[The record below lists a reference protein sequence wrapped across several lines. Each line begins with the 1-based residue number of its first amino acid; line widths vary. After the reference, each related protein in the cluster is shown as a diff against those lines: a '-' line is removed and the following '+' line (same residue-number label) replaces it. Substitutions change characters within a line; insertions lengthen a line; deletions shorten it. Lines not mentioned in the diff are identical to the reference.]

1 MASKT
6 KGPAIG
12 DIILSEAPRHYCRCD
27 HPVTRVLAATVGLVA
42 GQAMDFTAAA
52 VAAVQTYT
60 SVGTADGGTYRI
72 GYKGQWTTILAWNAN
87 VAAINAALD
96 VMVVLTP
103 GGVAGDIVHANVG
116 GDLLITTNTFTF
128 LNTHGNVEDVI
139 IDMRLLTDGGV
150 NMHTLQAGAL
160 PIATT
165 TAGELTTNKE
175 FATTT
180 ANADSVLLEEVSLT
194 DLQNADGVSLR
205 RSFLTRGPSTINADE
220 VTCPA
225 GTVAALVTA
234 LEALGIQCHREATMT
249 NEGTPRI

>member
-1 MASKT
+1 MASKS

-12 DIILSEAPRHYCRCD
+12 DIILSEAARHYCRCD
-27 HPVTRVLAATVGLVA
+27 HPVTRELAATLKLVP

-72 GYKGQWTTILAWNAN
+72 GYKGVWTTILAWNAN

-96 VMVVLTP
+96 VMIVLC

-116 GDLLITTNTFTF
+116 GDLLITTNTFTW
-128 LNTHGNVEDVI
+128 LNTLGNVEDVI
-139 IDMRLLTDGGV
+139 IDLRLCTDGGV
-150 NMHTLQAGAL
+150 NMHTLQAGAS

-165 TAGELTTNKE
+165 TAGELTTGKE
-175 FATTT
+175 WATTT
-180 ANADSVLLEEVSLT
+180 ANADSILLEEVSLT
-194 DLQNADGVSLR
+194 DLQNGDGQGLR
-205 RSFLTRGPSTINADE
+205 RSFLTRGPSTINADA

-225 GTVAALVTA
+225 GTRAALVTA

>member
-1 MASKT
+1 MAVKT

-12 DIILSEAPRHYCRCD
+12 DIILSEAARHYCRCD
-27 HPVTRVLAATVGLVA
+27 HPVTRELAATVGLVP

-96 VMVVLTP
+96 IMVVLS
-103 GGVAGDIVHANVG
+103 GGAAGDIVHANVG

-128 LNTHGNVEDVI
+128 LNTLGNVEDVV

-150 NMHTLQAGAL
+150 NMHTLQAGAN

-165 TAGELTTNKE
+165 TAGELTTGKE
-175 FATTT
+175 YATTT
-180 ANADSVLLEEVSLT
+180 ANADSILLEAVSLD
-194 DLQNADGVSLR
+194 DLRGADQESLR
-205 RSFLTRGPSTINADE
+205 RSFLTRGPSTINADA

-234 LEALGIQCHREATMT
+234 LQALGIQCHREATMT
-249 NEGTPRI
+249 NEGTARA